1 MRLIVGDDEHTR
13 VYNVLGKPCS
23 HSALGTPELVVLYR
37 WNFCIV
43 GVSSQVIFVR
53 VFCRRAALRGLRAQ
67 PAASSSAAIAT
78 RTMDEEGMKGSG
90 VPPAEKEFE
99 TTESEVERLI
109 RDMEHQIAHLVR
121 SNKELEEFMKEEGQ
135 NKELRKAI
143 GENIVSIARRRAMV
157 EDLRQQAGLA
167 PAKAAVL
174 QPAQAVNP
182 LPPPPAPPEGATTPG
197 LGLSGPTSTDDAG
210 PMDTS
215 AAAEDQGVYL

>member
-1 MRLIVGDDEHTR
+1 MSTEHADSTPRHLENR
-13 VYNVLGKPCS
+13 VHTPLCCQPNLLCCDTGTF
-23 HSALGTPELVVLYR
+23 AL
-37 WNFCIV
+37 C
-43 GVSSQVIFVR
+43 VSSRLFSGSSG
-53 VFCRRAALRGLRAQ
+53 AAATYALRAAQ

-78 RTMDEEGMKGSG
+78 RTMDEVGMKGSG

-197 LGLSGPTSTDDAG
+197 LGLSGPTTTDDAG

>member
-1 MRLIVGDDEHTR
+1 
-13 VYNVLGKPCS
+13 
-23 HSALGTPELVVLYR
+23 
-37 WNFCIV
+37 
-43 GVSSQVIFVR
+43 VSSQVIFVR
-53 VFCRRAALRGLRAQ
+53 VFCRRAALRGR
-67 PAASSSAAIAT
+67 PRAASSQQQRSIAT
-78 RTMDEEGMKGSG
+78 RTMDEVGMKGSG

-197 LGLSGPTSTDDAG
+197 LGLSGPTTTDDAG

>member
-1 MRLIVGDDEHTR
+1 M
-13 VYNVLGKPCS
+13 
-23 HSALGTPELVVLYR
+23 LVQLLSEAR
-37 WNFCIV
+37 PTDLP
-43 GVSSQVIFVR
+43 VSSHTYSHVTVVWALVSLHR
-53 VFCRRAALRGLRAQ
+53 VAAAPPARAPRA
-67 PAASSSAAIAT
+67 I
-78 RTMDEEGMKGSG
+78 MDEVGMKGSG

-167 PAKAAVL
+167 PARMIELTTDAL
-174 QPAQAVNP
+174 AVNP
-182 LPPPPAPPEGATTPG
+182 LPPPPAPSVTAEGATTPG
-197 LGLSGPTSTDDAG
+197 LGLSGPTTTDDAG

>member
-1 MRLIVGDDEHTR
+1 MFTLRPGNTR
-13 VYNVLGKPCS
+13 TCCVVSL
-23 HSALGTPELVVLYR
+23 ELCL
-37 WNFCIV
+37 V
-43 GVSSQVIFVR
+43 GVSSQVFFAASAAAPLR
-53 VFCRRAALRGLRAQ
+53 ERARFLTLRAALPAARAQ

-197 LGLSGPTSTDDAG
+197 LGLSGPTTTDDAG

>member
-1 MRLIVGDDEHTR
+1 MGSIDSL
-13 VYNVLGKPCS
+13 
-23 HSALGTPELVVLYR
+23 
-37 WNFCIV
+37 
-43 GVSSQVIFVR
+43 Q
-53 VFCRRAALRGLRAQ
+53 RA
-67 PAASSSAAIAT
+67 I
-78 RTMDEEGMKGSG
+78 MDEVGMKGSG

-167 PAKAAVL
+167 PARMIELTTDAL
-174 QPAQAVNP
+174 AVNP
-182 LPPPPAPPEGATTPG
+182 LPPPPAPSVTAEGATTPG
-197 LGLSGPTSTDDAG
+197 LGLSGPTTTDDAG

>member
-1 MRLIVGDDEHTR
+1 MLVQFLSEARPTDFFQCYHAPIHTCHL
-13 VYNVLGKPCS
+13 VWALLGSLLAAP
-23 HSALGTPELVVLYR
+23 R
-37 WNFCIV
+37 
-43 GVSSQVIFVR
+43 R
-53 VFCRRAALRGLRAQ
+53 RRAPARAQ
-67 PAASSSAAIAT
+67 RAI
-78 RTMDEEGMKGSG
+78 MDEVGMKGSG

-167 PAKAAVL
+167 PARMIELTTDAL
-174 QPAQAVNP
+174 AVNP
-182 LPPPPAPPEGATTPG
+182 LPPPPAPSVTAEGATTPG
-197 LGLSGPTSTDDAG
+197 LGLSGPTTTDDAG

>member
-1 MRLIVGDDEHTR
+1 LT
-13 VYNVLGKPCS
+13 L
-23 HSALGTPELVVLYR
+23 
-37 WNFCIV
+37 
-43 GVSSQVIFVR
+43 
-53 VFCRRAALRGLRAQ
+53 RAALPAARAQ

-78 RTMDEEGMKGSG
+78 RTMDEVGMKGSG

-182 LPPPPAPPEGATTPG
+182 QPPPPAPPEGATTPG
-197 LGLSGPTSTDDAG
+197 LGLSGPTTTDDAG

>member
-1 MRLIVGDDEHTR
+1 MCMHSRVNSCLHT
-13 VYNVLGKPCS
+13 PI
-23 HSALGTPELVVLYR
+23 HTPSCGLFGSLH
-37 WNFCIV
+37 
-43 GVSSQVIFVR
+43 
-53 VFCRRAALRGLRAQ
+53 RAPARAQ
-67 PAASSSAAIAT
+67 RAI
-78 RTMDEEGMKGSG
+78 MDEVGMKGSG

-143 GENIVSIARRRAMV
+143 GENIVSIARRRAMA

-167 PAKAAVL
+167 PARMIELTTDAL
-174 QPAQAVNP
+174 AVNP
-182 LPPPPAPPEGATTPG
+182 LPPPPAPSVTAEGATTPG
-197 LGLSGPTSTDDAG
+197 LGLSGPTTTDDAG

>member
-1 MRLIVGDDEHTR
+1 M
-13 VYNVLGKPCS
+13 
-23 HSALGTPELVVLYR
+23 LVQLLSEAR
-37 WNFCIV
+37 PTDLP
-43 GVSSQVIFVR
+43 VSSHTYSHVTVVWALR
-53 VFCRRAALRGLRAQ
+53 VAAPRRRARARAQ
-67 PAASSSAAIAT
+67 RAI
-78 RTMDEEGMKGSG
+78 MDEVGMKGSG

-167 PAKAAVL
+167 PARMIELTTDAL
-174 QPAQAVNP
+174 AVNP
-182 LPPPPAPPEGATTPG
+182 LPPPPAPSVTAEGATTPG
-197 LGLSGPTSTDDAG
+197 LGLSGPTTTDDAG

>member
-1 MRLIVGDDEHTR
+1 
-13 VYNVLGKPCS
+13 
-23 HSALGTPELVVLYR
+23 
-37 WNFCIV
+37 
-43 GVSSQVIFVR
+43 
-53 VFCRRAALRGLRAQ
+53 
-67 PAASSSAAIAT
+67 
-78 RTMDEEGMKGSG
+78 MKGSG

-167 PAKAAVL
+167 PAKDAL
-174 QPAQAVNP
+174 AVNP
-182 LPPPPAPPEGATTPG
+182 LPPLPAPSVTAEGATTPG
-197 LGLSGPTSTDDAG
+197 LGLSGPTTTDDAG

>member
-1 MRLIVGDDEHTR
+1 
-13 VYNVLGKPCS
+13 
-23 HSALGTPELVVLYR
+23 
-37 WNFCIV
+37 
-43 GVSSQVIFVR
+43 
-53 VFCRRAALRGLRAQ
+53 
-67 PAASSSAAIAT
+67 
-78 RTMDEEGMKGSG
+78 MDEVGMKGSG

-197 LGLSGPTSTDDAG
+197 LGFSGPTTTDDAG